1 MVGNAHTTNVLHD
14 CPSVGRRARFESR
27 LPARK
32 RVCPECGGRGRVTP
46 IRREQLLKRMKVEER
61 ALVPRPFPPAV
72 ARQQE
77 IKDADDS
84 HPSHYGGIAWPP
96 R

>member
-14 CPSVGRRARFESR
+14 CPSVGRRARFEGR

-46 IRREQLLKRMKVEER
+46 IRREHSQAHEGRG
-61 ALVPRPFPPAV
+61 AGPSPAPLPTGRCSA
-72 ARQQE
+72 ARDQ
-77 IKDADDS
+77 
-84 HPSHYGGIAWPP
+84 GC
-96 R
+96 RR